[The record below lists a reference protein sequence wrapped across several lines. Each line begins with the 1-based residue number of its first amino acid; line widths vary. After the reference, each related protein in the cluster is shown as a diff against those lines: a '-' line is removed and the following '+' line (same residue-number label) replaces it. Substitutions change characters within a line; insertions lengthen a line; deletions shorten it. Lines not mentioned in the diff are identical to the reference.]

1 MIQLKIFDP
10 IKIEKKK
17 NKLNE
22 GKKKVREGWKI
33 LTKISFF
40 STFLIKYLVKIKKN
54 NWCSI

>member
-40 STFLIKYLVKIKKN
+40 STFLIKYLVKIKK
-54 NWCSI
+54 

>member
-22 GKKKVREGWKI
+22 GKKVREGWKI

-40 STFLIKYLVKIKKN
+40 STFLIKYLVKIKK
-54 NWCSI
+54 

>member
-1 MIQLKIFDP
+1 MIQCKEIFDP

-22 GKKKVREGWKI
+22 GKNKVREGWKI

-40 STFLIKYLVKIKKN
+40 QHY
-54 NWCSI
+54 